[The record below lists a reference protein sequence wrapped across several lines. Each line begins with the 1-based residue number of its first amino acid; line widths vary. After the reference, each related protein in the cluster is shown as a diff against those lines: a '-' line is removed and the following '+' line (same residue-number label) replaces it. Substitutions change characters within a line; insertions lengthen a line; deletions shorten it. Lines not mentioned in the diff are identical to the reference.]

1 MITLNIFLISIQTPL
16 IVITLFFINKIFKQ
30 KNLKSLL
37 KTRSYGVILISVFY
51 ILLLIVFLMSK
62 KSSEFLLASFS
73 SFYLLNFLG
82 LILSLTLIFLQN
94 MKELDFKY
102 KRDLENL
109 ESKKGDS
116 I

>member
-1 MITLNIFLISIQTPL
+1 MITLNIFLISIQIPL

-73 SFYLLNFLG
+73 FFYLLNFLG

-94 MKELDFKY
+94 MKELDLKY
-102 KRDLENL
+102 KLEFQ
-109 ESKKGDS
+109 KK
-116 I
+116 